1 MAVRDSESYHS
12 GLRLP
17 FFGENASAGSRRG
30 YICVNAGIDTSST
43 SEGEITL
50 LPQDPDH
57 SAAEIHDYFGER
69 SWSPVRR
76 HSVGHRGPAW
86 EACLLPALQSS

>member
-17 FFGENASAGSRRG
+17 FFCEIGSVGRWRG
-30 YICVNAGIDTSST
+30 YICANAGIDTIST

-76 HSVGHRGPAW
+76 HSVGRRGPAW

>member
-17 FFGENASAGSRRG
+17 FFCENGSAGRWRG
-30 YICVNAGIDTSST
+30 YIRADGGIDTSRT

-50 LPQDPDH
+50 LSQDPDH
-57 SAAEIHDYFGER
+57 SAAEIHDYFGK
-69 SWSPVRR
+69 
-76 HSVGHRGPAW
+76 
-86 EACLLPALQSS
+86 

>member
-17 FFGENASAGSRRG
+17 FFCENGSAGSRRG

-76 HSVGHRGPAW
+76 HSVGHR
-86 EACLLPALQSS
+86 

>member
-17 FFGENASAGSRRG
+17 FFCENGLAGRWRG
-30 YICVNAGIDTSST
+30 YIRANTGNDTSKI

-50 LPQDPDH
+50 LPQDPEH
-57 SAAEIHDYFGER
+57 SAVQMHDYLEKEVG
-69 SWSPVRR
+69 SGLSPTK
-76 HSVGHRGPAW
+76 GPVVMNT
-86 EACLLPALQSS
+86 